1 MEKERKSLK
10 ELSILVLV
18 FVGLSL
24 IRMVVD
30 VVINGF
36 TSTPLIKG
44 LTQDAANI
52 IFIVS
57 FIISLLFLIPEIY
70 VGYKGIKISQKPNNS
85 KSHIIF
91 AKVIFVLIIISLVGT
106 ILELVKGANLAIN
119 IFTLADILID
129 AVLYYL
135 YIKYAN
141 KIRKQHQE

>member
-1 MEKERKSLK
+1 MEKERKNLK
-10 ELSILVLV
+10 ELSILILV
-18 FVGLSL
+18 FAGLSL

-30 VVINGF
+30 VIINGF
-36 TSTPLIKG
+36 TSTPLIEG
-44 LTQDAANI
+44 LSQDVSNI
-52 IFIVS
+52 IFIVA
-57 FIISLLFLIPEIY
+57 FIIGLLFLIPEVY

-119 IFTLADILID
+119 ILTVADVLID

-141 KIRKQHQE
+141 GIRKQYQE